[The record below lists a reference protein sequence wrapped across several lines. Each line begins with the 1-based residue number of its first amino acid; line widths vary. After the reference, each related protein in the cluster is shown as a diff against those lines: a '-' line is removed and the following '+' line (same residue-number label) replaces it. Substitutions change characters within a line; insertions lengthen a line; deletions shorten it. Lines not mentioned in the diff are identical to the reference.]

1 MDLYYSEET
10 IEEVR
15 SASDIVD
22 VVSSY
27 VKIQKRGAQY
37 MGLCPFHN
45 EKTPSFSVSPSKQM
59 YYCFGCGAGG
69 NVITFIMQYE
79 NLTFIEALKFL
90 AERSNIALPQKEE
103 TQGERK
109 TRSEKNILLEI
120 NKLAAMYFY
129 HQLRQPQGDQARD
142 YLLARGLSAEDIVH
156 FGLGFSNKTSDDL
169 YRYLKSKGYDDA
181 ILKQTGLVTVE
192 ERGSRDKFWNRVM
205 FPILDVNS
213 RVIGFG
219 GRVMGD
225 GMPKYLN
232 SPETKLFD
240 KSKNLYGLNFARYSR
255 KEDMILCEG
264 YMDVIALQRAGFVNA
279 VASLGTALTISHVQ
293 LLRRYVKR
301 VILAYDSDG
310 AGINATRRAIGL
322 LREAGMSAR
331 VLNMQPYKDPD
342 EFIKNLGKDAY
353 QERIDRA
360 KNAFL
365 WEIDVLEKEFDLHDP
380 EQQTDFQRKVAERL
394 CSFQDGLERENYM
407 QAVCKEHFIAYEDM
421 RRMVNG
427 MGAQVQLQNAIQSQR
442 EKEKEKHSI
451 ERREKED
458 GIKKSQ
464 RLLLTWMIEDAK
476 AFEKIKNY
484 ISPSDFIEKIY
495 QDVATRIYQD
505 YEKGV
510 VNPAAIL
517 DEYMEDEE
525 LQKQITRLF
534 HAELLGE
541 VTEKE
546 KKKAM
551 EESILKLKL
560 ASLDLRAKSALS
572 PTQFQ
577 EIILEQAQWRKKGVH
592 IE

>member
-1 MDLYYSEET
+1 MYYSEET

-142 YLLARGLSAEDIVH
+142 YLLERGLSAEDIVH

-169 YRYLKSKGYDDA
+169 YRYLKSKGYDDT

-255 KEDMILCEG
+255 KEDMILCS
-264 YMDVIALQRAGFVNA
+264 GFSWN
-279 VASLGTALTISHVQ
+279 S
-293 LLRRYVKR
+293 
-301 VILAYDSDG
+301 
-310 AGINATRRAIGL
+310 
-322 LREAGMSAR
+322 
-331 VLNMQPYKDPD
+331 
-342 EFIKNLGKDAY
+342 
-353 QERIDRA
+353 
-360 KNAFL
+360 
-365 WEIDVLEKEFDLHDP
+365 
-380 EQQTDFQRKVAERL
+380 TDNFS
-394 CSFQDGLERENYM
+394 CSTTSS
-407 QAVCKEHFIAYEDM
+407 VCKA
-421 RRMVNG
+421 
-427 MGAQVQLQNAIQSQR
+427 
-442 EKEKEKHSI
+442 
-451 ERREKED
+451 
-458 GIKKSQ
+458 
-464 RLLLTWMIEDAK
+464 
-476 AFEKIKNY
+476 
-484 ISPSDFIEKIY
+484 SDF
-495 QDVATRIYQD
+495 
-505 YEKGV
+505 G
-510 VNPAAIL
+510 L
-517 DEYMEDEE
+517 
-525 LQKQITRLF
+525 
-534 HAELLGE
+534 
-541 VTEKE
+541 
-546 KKKAM
+546 
-551 EESILKLKL
+551 
-560 ASLDLRAKSALS
+560 
-572 PTQFQ
+572 
-577 EIILEQAQWRKKGVH
+577 
-592 IE
+592 

>member
-169 YRYLKSKGYDDA
+169 YRYLKSKGYDDT

-310 AGINATRRAIGL
+310 AGINAARRAIGL

-394 CSFQDGLERENYM
+394 CIFQDGLERENYM

-442 EKEKEKHSI
+442 EKEREKHSI
-451 ERREKED
+451 QRREKED

-476 AFEKIKNY
+476 VFEKIKNY

>member
-1 MDLYYSEET
+1 M
-10 IEEVR
+10 
-15 SASDIVD
+15 
-22 VVSSY
+22 
-27 VKIQKRGAQY
+27 
-37 MGLCPFHN
+37 
-45 EKTPSFSVSPSKQM
+45 
-59 YYCFGCGAGG
+59 
-69 NVITFIMQYE
+69 
-79 NLTFIEALKFL
+79 
-90 AERSNIALPQKEE
+90 
-103 TQGERK
+103 
-109 TRSEKNILLEI
+109 
-120 NKLAAMYFY
+120 
-129 HQLRQPQGDQARD
+129 
-142 YLLARGLSAEDIVH
+142 
-156 FGLGFSNKTSDDL
+156 
-169 YRYLKSKGYDDA
+169 
-181 ILKQTGLVTVE
+181 E

-264 YMDVIALQRAGFVNA
+264 YMDVISLQRAGFVNA

-310 AGINATRRAIGL
+310 AGINAARRAIGL

-442 EKEKEKHSI
+442 EKEREKHSI
-451 ERREKED
+451 QHREKED

-476 AFEKIKNY
+476 VFEKIKNY

>member
-1 MDLYYSEET
+1 MYYSEET

-310 AGINATRRAIGL
+310 AGINASRRAIGL

-451 ERREKED
+451 QRREKED

-476 AFEKIKNY
+476 VFEKIKNY

-577 EIILEQAQWRKKGVH
+577 EIILEQVQWRKKGVH

>member
-79 NLTFIEALKFL
+79 NLTFIEALRFL
-90 AERSNIALPQKEE
+90 AERSNIVLPQKEE

-310 AGINATRRAIGL
+310 AGINAARRAIGL

-442 EKEKEKHSI
+442 EKEREKHSI
-451 ERREKED
+451 QRREKED

-476 AFEKIKNY
+476 VFEKIKNY

-560 ASLDLRAKSALS
+560 ASLDLHAKSALS

>member
-1 MDLYYSEET
+1 
-10 IEEVR
+10 
-15 SASDIVD
+15 
-22 VVSSY
+22 
-27 VKIQKRGAQY
+27 
-37 MGLCPFHN
+37 
-45 EKTPSFSVSPSKQM
+45 
-59 YYCFGCGAGG
+59 
-69 NVITFIMQYE
+69 
-79 NLTFIEALKFL
+79 
-90 AERSNIALPQKEE
+90 
-103 TQGERK
+103 
-109 TRSEKNILLEI
+109 
-120 NKLAAMYFY
+120 
-129 HQLRQPQGDQARD
+129 
-142 YLLARGLSAEDIVH
+142 
-156 FGLGFSNKTSDDL
+156 
-169 YRYLKSKGYDDA
+169 
-181 ILKQTGLVTVE
+181 
-192 ERGSRDKFWNRVM
+192 M

-310 AGINATRRAIGL
+310 AGINAARRAIGL

-451 ERREKED
+451 QRREKED

-476 AFEKIKNY
+476 VFEKIKNY

>member
-310 AGINATRRAIGL
+310 AGINAARRAIGL
-322 LREAGMSAR
+322 LREVGMSAR

-476 AFEKIKNY
+476 VFEKIKNY

-577 EIILEQAQWRKKGVH
+577 EIILEQVQWRKKGVH

>member
-1 MDLYYSEET
+1 MYYSEET

-442 EKEKEKHSI
+442 EKEREKHSI

-476 AFEKIKNY
+476 VFEKIKNY

-577 EIILEQAQWRKKGVH
+577 EIILEQVQWRKKGVH